1 MTSAGSATADAA
13 NLAESA
19 WSKLR
24 GPLLDTA
31 TRVCSVYNKH
41 QWRPGNWLWN
51 EQVDEAVQ
59 EIYTLFQVYSAL
71 ETGGKMVEAK
81 EAKTVY
87 IDANHMANQAIW
99 WAMSEVEKGEFA
111 IEIDMMFSILHKPW

>member
-1 MTSAGSATADAA
+1 MTSAGSATADAT

-24 GPLLDTA
+24 DPLLDTA

-41 QWRPGNWLWN
+41 QWRPGTWLWN
-51 EQVDEAVQ
+51 EQVGEAVQ

-71 ETGGKMVEAK
+71 ETCGKMVEAK
-81 EAKTVY
+81 EAKTV
-87 IDANHMANQAIW
+87 IDAKHMANQAIW
-99 WAMSEVEKGEFA
+99 LAMSEVEKEEFA
-111 IEIDMMFSILHKPW
+111 I